1 MRKTCGTLSTTIS
14 AITLSRLQRHIF
26 CERLAGNDDYVTS
39 DQNAEQ
45 KIRDSWHQNAAAWTR
60 AVRTGSIRSRTA
72 GTDAAIVHVILE
84 RTPDSVLDVGCGEG
98 WLSRR
103 LASAGVDVVGFDGS
117 AELIASARSEG
128 DAEYHVLSYDDFA
141 VQPDA
146 IAGRFAVVVFNFA
159 LLGQKIESVLRAA
172 ARKLSADGQ
181 LVIQTVHPLTTA
193 GERYEDGWR
202 LETFAGLD
210 TGFKESMPWYYRT
223 MGSWVS
229 ELAAADLQLTALHE
243 PLNPEDAR
251 PLSLILVCGPK

>member
-1 MRKTCGTLSTTIS
+1 MPVTPCTL
-14 AITLSRLQRHIF
+14 RRWQRHF
-26 CERLAGNDDYVTS
+26 TVKRSARDDEFVTS
-39 DQNAEQ
+39 DHNAEQ
-45 KIRDSWHQNAAAWTR
+45 QIRHSWHQNAAAWTR

-84 RTPDSVLDVGCGEG
+84 RSPDSVLDVGCGEG

-103 LASAGVDVVGFDGS
+103 LASAGVQAVGFDGS
-117 AELIASARSEG
+117 PELIASARSEG
-128 DAEYHVLSYDDFA
+128 GADYHVLSYDDFA
-141 VQPDA
+141 LRPEA
-146 IAGRFAVVVFNFA
+146 IVGRFAVIAFNFA

-172 ARKLSADGQ
+172 ASKLSADGR

-251 PLSLILVCGPK
+251 PLSLILVCARK

>member
-1 MRKTCGTLSTTIS
+1 MR
-14 AITLSRLQRHIF
+14 A
-26 CERLAGNDDYVTS
+26 
-39 DQNAEQ
+39 
-45 KIRDSWHQNAAAWTR
+45 
-60 AVRTGSIRSRTA
+60 GSIRSRTA

-84 RTPDSVLDVGCGEG
+84 RSPDSVLDVGCGEG

-103 LASAGVDVVGFDGS
+103 LASAGVQVVGFDGS

-128 DAEYHVLSYDDFA
+128 GAEYHVLSYDDFA
-141 VQPDA
+141 LRPNALV
-146 IAGRFAVVVFNFA
+146 GKFAVVAFNFA
-159 LLGQKIESVLRAA
+159 LLGQKIGSVLRAA
-172 ARKLSADGQ
+172 ASTLAADGR

-223 MGSWVS
+223 MGSWVN

-251 PLSLILVCGPK
+251 PLSLILVCAPKQ